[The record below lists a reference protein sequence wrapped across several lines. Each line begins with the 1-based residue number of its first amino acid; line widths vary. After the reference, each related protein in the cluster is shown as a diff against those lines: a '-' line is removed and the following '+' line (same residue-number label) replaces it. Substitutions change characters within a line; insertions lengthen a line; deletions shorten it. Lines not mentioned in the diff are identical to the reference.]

1 MRVALLLMVLAM
13 VLCSGAAPA
22 GASARDAADAYRR
35 GDYAAVL
42 RACRAEA
49 EVGDASCQIWLGI
62 LRRRRGRD
70 A

>member
-13 VLCSGAAPA
+13 VLCSGAVPA

-35 GDYAAVL
+35 GDYTAVL

-49 EVGDASCQIWLGI
+49 EAGDASCQIGSAFSTPTA
-62 LRRRRGRD
+62 R